1 MPKTRGAVRYVEYTT
16 RSQNIRK
23 PESASQGKV
32 AQKRY
37 KGIIQ
42 RGAAATLGQ
51 GCTTGHQNA
60 SPAPKKQACSSSCT
74 HCKCN
79 ASSNTAGICHTI
91 NASAAPSHATAR
103 RVAKC
108 PSHFTGPHR
117 SSGATTPRAI
127 HPGSPCSNGSAG
139 APSRINGGATVISSR
154 CCTMWT
160 VSDKSSNAVNGDPIA
175 THTQTIPE
183 KKAAR
188 RRTEINPGNAL
199 RKRNQPKA

>member
-16 RSQNIRK
+16 RSQNTRK

-37 KGIIQ
+37 NGIIQ
-42 RGAAATLGQ
+42 RGAVATLGQ
-51 GCTTGHQNA
+51 GCTTGHQKT

-79 ASSNTAGICHTI
+79 ASSNTAGMCHMI
-91 NASAAPSHATAR
+91 SASAATSHPTAR
-103 RVAKC
+103 RVTKC

-117 SSGATTPRAI
+117 SNGATTPRAI
-127 HPGSPCSNGSAG
+127 QPGSPCSNGSAG
-139 APSRINGGATVISSR
+139 APSRIKGGATAISSR
-154 CCTMWT
+154 CCTMCT
-160 VSDKSSNAVNGDPIA
+160 VSDKSSNAFRGDPIA
-175 THTQTIPE
+175 THTKIIPE
-183 KKAAR
+183 IKAAR
-188 RRTEINPGNAL
+188 RRDEINPGNAL